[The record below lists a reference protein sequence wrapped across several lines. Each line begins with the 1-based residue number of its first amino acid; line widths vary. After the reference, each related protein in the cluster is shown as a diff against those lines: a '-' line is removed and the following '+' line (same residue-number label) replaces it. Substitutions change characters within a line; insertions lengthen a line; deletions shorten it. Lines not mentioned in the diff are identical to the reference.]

1 MSQLQPK
8 RIVLHCGLHKTGS
21 TYIQRNLKRNQD
33 LLLKQGVLYLGPNTF
48 KKSCPKLWR
57 HLQWGRLDR
66 RTSSA
71 LQAETRT
78 NLLELAGDKPE
89 SIHTIFLSFEAIFG
103 TLRSGLT
110 DEGRNKV
117 PNKEHKPGLYRYAKA
132 RTKRLMTGLEDS
144 LGWRSIAWTVLFAN
158 RNPEAFIRSCHTQ
171 LIKEGHHTPETSHFD
186 TFRQTADFSHS
197 DPQQLEQSLS
207 KLHSKRDLTVVT
219 LNYDQASDPQE
230 PSIFLWNLLKRALPN
245 QADLLKQQL
254 EASTENDKL
263 TKTPNPGLSERGL
276 ELAVQARPLFSRSE
290 WKLFRK
296 FLEKN
301 FSKSS

>member
-1 MSQLQPK
+1 M
-8 RIVLHCGLHKTGS
+8 
-21 TYIQRNLKRNQD
+21 
-33 LLLKQGVLYLGPNTF
+33 
-48 KKSCPKLWR
+48 
-57 HLQWGRLDR
+57 
-66 RTSSA
+66 
-71 LQAETRT
+71 
-78 NLLELAGDKPE
+78 
-89 SIHTIFLSFEAIFG
+89 
-103 TLRSGLT
+103 
-110 DEGRNKV
+110 
-117 PNKEHKPGLYRYAKA
+117 
-132 RTKRLMTGLEDS
+132 
-144 LGWRSIAWTVLFAN
+144 LFAN

-207 KLHSKRDLTVVT
+207 KLRSKRDLTVVT
-219 LNYDQASDPQE
+219 FNCDQASNPQE
-230 PSIFLWNLLKRALPN
+230 PSIFLWNLLKRALPD

-263 TKTPNPGLSERGL
+263 AKTPNPGLIERGL

-301 FSKSS
+301 FCKSS

>member
-1 MSQLQPK
+1 MSQRQPK
-8 RIVLHCGLHKTGS
+8 RIVLHCRLHKTGS
-21 TYIQRNLKRNQD
+21 TYIQRNLKRNQN

-48 KKSCPKLWR
+48 KKRCPKLWKL
-57 HLQWGRLDR
+57 LQWGRLDR

-110 DEGRNKV
+110 DKGRNKV
-117 PNKEHKPGLYRYAKA
+117 PNKEHQPGLYRYAKA

-144 LGWRSIAWTVLFAN
+144 LGLRSIAWTVLFAN

-207 KLHSKRDLTVVT
+207 KLRNKRDLTVVT
-219 LNYDQASDPQE
+219 FNYDQASNPRE
-230 PSIFLWNLLKRALPN
+230 PSIFLWNLLRRALPN

-254 EASTENDKL
+254 DASTENDKL
-263 TKTPNPGLSERGL
+263 AKTPNPGLSERGL

-290 WKLFRK
+290 WKQFRK

-301 FSKSS
+301 FCKSS

>member
-33 LLLKQGVLYLGPNTF
+33 LLLKQGVLYLGPNPF
-48 KKSCPKLWR
+48 KKHCPKLWR

-144 LGWRSIAWTVLFAN
+144 LGRRSIAWTVLFAN

-186 TFRQTADFSHS
+186 TFRQKADFSHS

-207 KLHSKRDLTVVT
+207 KLRSKRDLTVVT
-219 LNYDQASDPQE
+219 LNYDQASNPQE

-263 TKTPNPGLSERGL
+263 SKTPNPGLSERGI

-301 FSKSS
+301 FCKSS

>member
-48 KKSCPKLWR
+48 KKRCPKLWR

-78 NLLELAGDKPE
+78 SLLELAGDEPE

-103 TLRSGLT
+103 TLRSGLV

-117 PNKEHKPGLYRYAKA
+117 PNKEHKPGLYRYAKV

-144 LGWRSIAWTVLFAN
+144 LGRRSIAWTVLFAN

-171 LIKEGHHTPETSHFD
+171 LIKEGHHTPETSQFD
-186 TFRQTADFSHS
+186 TFRETADFSHT
-197 DPQQLEQSLS
+197 DPQQLEQALA
-207 KLHSKRDLTVVT
+207 KLCTKRDLKIVKIDYE
-219 LNYDQASDPQE
+219 NASDPHE
-230 PSIFLWNLLKRALPN
+230 PSTFLWNVLKQALPQ
-245 QADLLKQQL
+245 QADLLKQRL
-254 EASTENDKL
+254 EANTENENL
-263 TKTPNPGLSERGL
+263 NKTTNPGLNERGL
-276 ELAVQARPLFSRSE
+276 ELAIQARPLFSRSE

-301 FSKSS
+301 FAKSR

>member
-48 KKSCPKLWR
+48 KKQCPKLWR

-110 DEGRNKV
+110 DERRNKV

-144 LGWRSIAWTVLFAN
+144 LGQRSIEWTVLFAN

-207 KLHSKRDLTVVT
+207 KLRSKRDLTVVT
-219 LNYDQASDPQE
+219 LNYDQASNPQE

-254 EASTENDKL
+254 EASPENDKL
-263 TKTPNPGLSERGL
+263 SKTPNPGLSERGI

-301 FSKSS
+301 FCKSS